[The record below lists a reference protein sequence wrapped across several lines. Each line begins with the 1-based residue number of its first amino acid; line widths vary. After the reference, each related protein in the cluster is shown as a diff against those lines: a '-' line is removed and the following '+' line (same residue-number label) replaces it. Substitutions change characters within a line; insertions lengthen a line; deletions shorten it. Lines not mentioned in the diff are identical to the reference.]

1 MRTPD
6 HGQCRRLAHDR
17 GIVNRWP
24 WPTLR
29 DFLVEKLTRITPS
42 CIDEMIAEK
51 KFVTQ
56 DGVPIT
62 AMTTFE
68 PQCFIFFHRDLPDEK
83 PVPFPIGILY
93 RDERILVVDKPHFL
107 SSIPRGQHVLESV
120 VVKLRTQ
127 LQMPEL
133 TVAHR
138 LDRVTSGVLML
149 TCARQWRCPYQTLF
163 ERRQVRKTYRLVA
176 PWLDLNEMDD
186 GPLGATGDPSS
197 GSAHDFGR
205 LGEDET
211 ATSSDVA
218 ASRDSSAT
226 AFGDSAHDGDAISVT
241 SQDHRE
247 QECSPEGRDDLFGQD
262 TSESNCAGQYVK
274 TKSNGLPHKDGDQ
287 PLTSGQRRDPSDPG
301 DRAISVYPQLLD
313 VSIDDF
319 SRPLQLQAYR
329 MSFVDPITGE
339 QRMFT
344 SQLELSCWPST
355 EASQPRGKDRGN
367 AWIPGDA

>member
-1 MRTPD
+1 M
-6 HGQCRRLAHDR
+6 
-17 GIVNRWP
+17 
-24 WPTLR
+24 
-29 DFLVEKLTRITPS
+29 IT
-42 CIDEMIAEK
+42 EK

-68 PQCFIFFHRDLPDEK
+68 PQYFIFFHRDLPDEK

-93 RDERILVVDKPHFL
+93 QDERILVVDKPHFL

-176 PWLDLNEMDD
+176 PWLDFDEMDD
-186 GPLGATGDPSS
+186 GPLGVIGDSPS
-197 GSAHDFGR
+197 GSAHGFGR

-211 ATSSDVA
+211 ATSPDVA

-287 PLTSGQRRDPSDPG
+287 SLTSGQRRDPSDPG
-301 DRAISVYPQLLD
+301 DRAISVTSSQGGPSSGERVAVATIFVSHRCAPARLDMTTPLISSKVVIGPVLLT
-313 VSIDDF
+313 
-319 SRPLQLQAYR
+319 YR
-329 MSFVDPITGE
+329 KGRAREGCPTLPEATRRICPAALCG
-339 QRMFT
+339 
-344 SQLELSCWPST
+344 LSTVMAGC
-355 EASQPRGKDRGN
+355 E
-367 AWIPGDA
+367 

>member
-1 MRTPD
+1 MPRSPLPQRHGLESAWVRTPD
-6 HGQCRRLAHDR
+6 HGQCRRLSHDR

-42 CIDEMIAEK
+42 RIDEMITEK

-93 RDERILVVDKPHFL
+93 QDERILVVDKPHFL

-176 PWLDLNEMDD
+176 PWLDLGEMDD
-186 GPLGATGDPSS
+186 GPLGVIGCLLYTSPSP
-197 GSAHDFGR
+197 
-205 LGEDET
+205 
-211 ATSSDVA
+211 
-218 ASRDSSAT
+218 RD
-226 AFGDSAHDGDAISVT
+226 
-241 SQDHRE
+241 
-247 QECSPEGRDDLFGQD
+247 
-262 TSESNCAGQYVK
+262 
-274 TKSNGLPHKDGDQ
+274 
-287 PLTSGQRRDPSDPG
+287 
-301 DRAISVYPQLLD
+301 
-313 VSIDDF
+313 
-319 SRPLQLQAYR
+319 
-329 MSFVDPITGE
+329 
-339 QRMFT
+339 
-344 SQLELSCWPST
+344 
-355 EASQPRGKDRGN
+355 
-367 AWIPGDA
+367 